1 MGWDNNWGS
10 LGQVR
15 LHTSNRATIQAKS
28 KRSGWS
34 IRLKDVVVCGVSMGW
49 MAAVLQPPLFFLGD
63 DDVVVN
69 CGCCEVT
76 TLAASIIRS
85 QDQHTCF
92 SELLLPCEA
101 ETTHHLLLLLDLGS
115 CGVARLLLCFYS
127 FVSTPFCASL
137 VCTSNFLCGRLVA
150 YGPSGFLCSVVVVP
164 VQCTA

>member
-1 MGWDNNWGS
+1 VGWDNNWGS

-69 CGCCEVT
+69 
-76 TLAASIIRS
+76 
-85 QDQHTCF
+85 CF